1 MLDLAFTEEQDMLRD
16 AVGGLCDSK
25 APVEAV
31 RALENDAKGYDSE
44 FWDQLAQLG
53 LAGALVPEEF
63 GGSGMTLLD
72 STVVYEEF
80 GRTLAPSPHLVSS
93 VISAGVLARGGTD
106 EQKQTYLPGI
116 AAGSMILTPAWL
128 EPDNS
133 SGPTGVQ
140 MQAVADPDNPD
151 SVQLSGVKRHVF
163 YASSA
168 DAFLVL
174 ARTADGVDIFVVAP
188 DAAGLTMTQQQ
199 SVAYDTQYRLDFD
212 NVSVPLTARV
222 GDPGTGWS
230 LWHRTMMDT
239 NILVGAMCVGGA
251 RRVHEITCEYAKERV
266 QFDKP
271 LAAFQSLNHYLA
283 DGITEIDGVTTLV
296 HQAAWARDESRSIE
310 KLAPMAKMMAT
321 EIYRKVSGVAIQI
334 HGGMGFT
341 VECDAQL
348 FFRRAKSLELNWFD
362 TSHLEEL
369 IAAQVLDI

>member
-16 AVGGLCDSK
+16 AVGSLCDNK
-25 APVEAV
+25 ASVEAV
-31 RALENDAKGYDSE
+31 RALENDATGFDTE
-44 FWDQLAQLG
+44 FWSQLAQLG

-63 GGSGMTLLD
+63 GGSGMTMLD
-72 STVVYEEF
+72 SIVVYEEF

-93 VISAGVLARGGTD
+93 VISAGVLTRGASE
-106 EQKQTYLPGI
+106 EQKQAHLPGI
-116 AAGSMILTPAWL
+116 AAGSTIITPAWL

-140 MQAVADPDNPD
+140 MKATPDPADPEAF
-151 SVQLSGVKRHVF
+151 VLSGTKRHVF
-163 YASSA
+163 FASSA
-168 DAFLVL
+168 DALLVL
-174 ARTADGVDIFVVAP
+174 ARTADGVDIFVVDPTAP
-188 DAAGLTMTQQQ
+188 GITMTQQQ
-199 SVAYDTQYRLDFD
+199 SVAYDTQYRLDFEG
-212 NVSVPLTARV
+212 VSVPASNRI

-230 LWHRTMMDT
+230 IWHRTMMDAA
-239 NILVGAMCVGGA
+239 ILIGALAVGGA

-283 DGITEIDGVTTLV
+283 DGITEIEGVTTLV
-296 HQAAWARDESRSIE
+296 YQAAWARDESRSVE

-321 EIYRKVSGVAIQI
+321 EVYRRVSGVAIQI

-369 IAAQVLDI
+369 IAAQVLD